1 MAETPC
7 DALHHLPTMSE
18 VQKLHSSYIANC
30 VFNSFL
36 SYTAIM
42 LNIVTIHAIRKTSS
56 LPKQLKILL
65 LSLAVSDI
73 GVGLLGEPFYISLL
87 ARWLQKDIPDCIA
100 YNGFFIVIR
109 LFSLA
114 SYLTVVAISLDRFL
128 AIHLHLRYQELV
140 TYRRV
145 VAVVASVWL
154 FSLLIS
160 LTTFW
165 LATKI
170 TSVVLSSFL
179 TFCVIATTT
188 IYCKIYLALRRHRNQ
203 IETIQRQGIRE
214 ISQNGN
220 MANFASIRKSAVGV
234 FYVYLVFLVC
244 YLPRFLLLLIHSPSF
259 AAMKY
264 TLELY
269 SMTLIFLNSSLNPV
283 VYCWKMKHIR
293 RAIMNILRH
302 FIRRYHDTSVPSHN

>member
-1 MAETPC
+1 MAETSC
-7 DALHHLPTMSE
+7 DAVHRLPTMSE

-56 LPKQLKILL
+56 LPKQLKTLL

-73 GVGLLGEPFYISLL
+73 GVGLLGQPFYISLL
-87 ARWLQKDIPDCIA
+87 VRLLQQDIPDCIA

-114 SYLTVVAISLDRFL
+114 SYFTVVAISVDRFL
-128 AIHLHLRYQELV
+128 AIYLHLRYQERV
-140 TYRRV
+140 THKRV
-145 VAVVASVWL
+145 VAVVVSVWV
-154 FSLLIS
+154 FSVLIS

-165 LATKI
+165 LSSDI
-170 TSVVLSSFL
+170 TSVALSSL
-179 TFCVIATTT
+179 GVACVIATTAV
-188 IYCKIYLALRRHRNQ
+188 YWKIYLALRCHKNQ
-203 IETIQRQGIRE
+203 METIQLQGIRGV
-214 ISQNGN
+214 SQQGN
-220 MANFASIRKSAVGV
+220 MANFASIRKSATGV

-244 YLPRFLLLLIHSPSF
+244 YLPHFLLLLIHAPRF
-259 AAMKY
+259 AMMKH

-269 SMTLIFLNSSLNPV
+269 SITWIFLNSSLSPV

-293 RAIMNILRH
+293 RAIINILRD
-302 FIRRYHDTSVPSHN
+302 FIRQTQSQQT

>member
-1 MAETPC
+1 MAETSC
-7 DALHHLPTMSE
+7 DAVHYLPTLSE

-30 VFNSFL
+30 VLNSFL

-56 LPKQLKILL
+56 LPKQLKTLL
-65 LSLAVSDI
+65 LSLSVSDI
-73 GVGLLGEPFYISLL
+73 GVGLLGEPFYISFLV
-87 ARWLQKDIPDCIA
+87 RWLQKDIPDCIA

-114 SYLTVVAISLDRFL
+114 SYLTVVVISLDRFL
-128 AIHLHLRYQELV
+128 AIHLHLRYHELV
-140 TYRRV
+140 TYQRV
-145 VAVVASVWL
+145 VAVVVAVWV

-165 LATKI
+165 LTTEI
-170 TSVVLSSFL
+170 TSVALCSIG
-179 TFCVIATTT
+179 TACVIVTTT
-188 IYCKIYLALRRHRNQ
+188 IYWRIYLALRRHRNQ
-203 IETIQRQGIRE
+203 MKNIQLQGIRE
-214 ISQNGN
+214 MSQNGN
-220 MANFASIRKSAVGV
+220 TANFASIRKSAVGV

-244 YLPRFLLLLIHSPSF
+244 YLPHFLLLLIHLPSF
-259 AAMKY
+259 AAMKH

-283 VYCWKMKHIR
+283 VYCWKMKQIR
-293 RAIMNILRH
+293 RAIINILRN
-302 FIRRYHDTSVPSHN
+302 FIRRHHDPTVPTHN

>member
-1 MAETPC
+1 MAETSC
-7 DALHHLPTMSE
+7 DAVHHLPTMSE
-18 VQKLHSSYIANC
+18 IQKHHSSYIANC

-56 LPKQLKILL
+56 LPKQLKTLL

-73 GVGLLGEPFYISLL
+73 GVGLLGQPFYISLL
-87 ARWLQKDIPDCIA
+87 VRWLQQDIPDCIA

-114 SYLTVVAISLDRFL
+114 SFFTVVAISVDRFL
-128 AIHLHLRYQELV
+128 AIYLHLRYQERV
-140 TYRRV
+140 THKRV
-145 VAVVASVWL
+145 VAVVVSVWV
-154 FSLLIS
+154 FSMIIS

-165 LATKI
+165 LSTGI
-170 TSVVLSSFL
+170 TSVLLSSL
-179 TFCVIATTT
+179 GVACVITTT
-188 IYCKIYLALRRHRNQ
+188 TVYWRIYLAIKSHKNQ
-203 IETIQRQGIRE
+203 METIQLQGTRE
-214 ISQNGN
+214 VSQHGN
-220 MANFASIRKSAVGV
+220 MANFASIRKSATGV

-244 YLPRFLLLLIHSPSF
+244 YLPHFLLLLIHTPRF
-259 AAMKY
+259 TVTKH

-269 SMTLIFLNSSLNPV
+269 SITLIFLNSSLNPV

-293 RAIMNILRH
+293 RAIINILRD
-302 FIRRYHDTSVPSHN
+302 FIRRHQPQQT